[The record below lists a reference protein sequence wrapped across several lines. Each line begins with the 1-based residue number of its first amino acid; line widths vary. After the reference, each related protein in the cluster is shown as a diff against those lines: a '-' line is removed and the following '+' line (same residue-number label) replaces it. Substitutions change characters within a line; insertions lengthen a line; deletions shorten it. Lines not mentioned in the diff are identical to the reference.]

1 MKSLEMGMAA
11 LNDCKNFT
19 NNVSGSTD
27 LLRKST

>member
-11 LNDCKNFT
+11 LKDSKNFT
-19 NNVSGSTD
+19 SSVSGSTD